1 MIEEALELRDVPG
14 PSALGGGRRRA
25 FELLYVIAVNDFK
38 KTYFGTV
45 LGYLWSIARP
55 LMMFGVLLAV
65 FTHVFHFA
73 SKVPH
78 YPVFLLFDIVLY
90 GFFQEATILA
100 VSSIVGHEA
109 VVRKTQFPRLV
120 IPLAVVVTAL
130 FNLGLN
136 LVVAFVFV
144 LAFGIAPS
152 FTWLLLILVLI
163 ALSVF
168 TTAIAM
174 IVSALYPRFR
184 DVAII
189 WTVFSTALFYASPV
203 LYPLSAVSPAF
214 RAVIACNPLAPIF
227 GLAQRWITNPG
238 TPWPGSA
245 AAGGPL
251 RLAVAVAIYLA
262 VCVFAV
268 WIFRREAP
276 RIAEEL

>member
-1 MIEEALELRDVPG
+1 MAGVI
-14 PSALGGGRRRA
+14 
-25 FELLYVIAVNDFK
+25 LLI
-38 KTYFGTV
+38 
-45 LGYLWSIARP
+45 
-55 LMMFGVLLAV
+55 
-65 FTHVFHFA
+65 
-73 SKVPH
+73 
-78 YPVFLLFDIVLY
+78 
-90 GFFQEATILA
+90 
-100 VSSIVGHEA
+100 
-109 VVRKTQFPRLV
+109 
-120 IPLAVVVTAL
+120 
-130 FNLGLN
+130 
-136 LVVAFVFV
+136 V